1 MFEFFIAA
9 IVVAIAP
16 GPDNLFVLA
25 QSATHGTRAGLCV
38 ICGLCTG
45 IVVQTCLLIAGV
57 SALLAAS
64 PTAFF
69 VLQCC
74 GAAYLLYLAYK
85 SFQVRAGTILDERR
99 DKRYL
104 VLQHPSRV
112 IPYEETKDES
122 GVMDASEFVEAPVES
137 TESSDLSSPQ
147 PLLSSPRRR
156 GSPLEPLPGHKLY
169 LRGIIMNLTNPKAVL
184 FALSFIP
191 PAVRMDSPLSPTVQ
205 MIILGAEF
213 VVATFIVFGS
223 IAFLAGSVKKFLL
236 NSPKANRNLNWFSGC
251 VFVLLAAA
259 LFLV

>member
-9 IVVAIAP
+9 LVVAIAP

-25 QSATHGTRAGLCV
+25 QSATHGTRAGICV

-45 IVVQTCLLIAGV
+45 IAVQTTLLIVGV
-57 SALLAAS
+57 SALIAAS
-64 PTAFF
+64 PVAFF

-85 SFQVRAGTILDERR
+85 SFQVRAGVVKIDERRETRDEREVGLDERR
-99 DKRYL
+99 
-104 VLQHPSRV
+104 
-112 IPYEETKDES
+112 ETR
-122 GVMDASEFVEAPVES
+122 
-137 TESSDLSSPQ
+137 ESSGLSF
-147 PLLSSPRRR
+147 R
-156 GSPLEPLPGHKLY
+156 KLY

-191 PAVRMDSPLSPTVQ
+191 PAVRMDSALSPSLQ
-205 MIILGAEF
+205 MAILGVEF

-223 IAFLAGSVKKFLL
+223 IAFLAGTVKNFLL

-251 VFVLLAAA
+251 VFVLLAIA
-259 LFLV
+259 LFVM

>member
-9 IVVAIAP
+9 LVVAIAP

-25 QSATHGTRAGLCV
+25 QSATHGTRAGICV

-45 IVVQTCLLIAGV
+45 IAVQTTLLIVGV
-57 SALLAAS
+57 SALIAAS
-64 PTAFF
+64 PVAFF

-85 SFQVRAGTILDERR
+85 SFQVRAGVVKIDERRETRDERNVGLDERR
-99 DKRYL
+99 
-104 VLQHPSRV
+104 
-112 IPYEETKDES
+112 E
-122 GVMDASEFVEAPVES
+122 GG
-137 TESSDLSSPQ
+137 ESSGLSF
-147 PLLSSPRRR
+147 R
-156 GSPLEPLPGHKLY
+156 KLY

-191 PAVRMDSPLSPTVQ
+191 PAVRMDSALSPSLQ
-205 MIILGAEF
+205 MAILGVEF

-223 IAFLAGSVKKFLL
+223 IAFLAGTVKNFLL

-251 VFVLLAAA
+251 VFVLLAIA
-259 LFLV
+259 LFVM